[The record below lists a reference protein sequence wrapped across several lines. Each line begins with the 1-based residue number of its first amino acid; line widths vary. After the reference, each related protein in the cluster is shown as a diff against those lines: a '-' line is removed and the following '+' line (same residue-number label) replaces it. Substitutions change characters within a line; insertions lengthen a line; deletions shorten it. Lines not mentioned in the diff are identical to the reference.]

1 MSAPPWYEE
10 FLISGFAAVGSIC
23 FTNPI
28 DVVKTRM
35 TLQGHGGANP
45 YPNVFSALVH
55 IGRTEGVAGL
65 QRGLPASCLWQF
77 SNVSVRFGVYGTAKR
92 LTGVGDSQQQP
103 FVKWIKSLGLAG
115 VSGGLAALASNP
127 FFILKTRFQ
136 SSVSGGAAPAPVA
149 ASAPPPSAAAAAV
162 GEQHALSGGL
172 LGAARDIYRSD
183 GIRGFFRGLSA
194 FAPRVIVASAVQL
207 STYDAVKEWLRRRVG
222 LRDGLPLV
230 TASSFVTGAAVV
242 CAMQPF
248 DFAATRLVN
257 SKSAAE
263 AAGGAAAYAGPF
275 DVIRQTVRSEGVLG
289 LYRGGMANCAAAEPR
304 PRTLCGAA
312 APSCR
317 PPRCCPCSRSRRR
330 WRACARVCVPRQT
343 SASGRTASSSLS
355 SWRRGAVRVGGCAV
369 RAR

>member
-1 MSAPPWYEE
+1 MSSSTSDDSAPLPRLPGGE
-10 FLISGFAAVGSIC
+10 FLIAGTAAVGAIC
-23 FTNPI
+23 VTNPI
-28 DVVKTRM
+28 DVAKTRM
-35 TLQGHGGANP
+35 TLQGEGGAAADP
-45 YPNVFSALVH
+45 RIARDPVSALVR
-55 IGRTEGVAGL
+55 IGRTEGIRGL
-65 QRGLPASCLWQF
+65 QRGLGPSCLWQF
-77 SNVSVRFGVYGTAKR
+77 SNVSVRFGVYSYAK
-92 LTGVGDSQQQP
+92 GVANVDAVQSP
-103 FVKWIKSLGLAG
+103 FRKWLSSLGLAAI
-115 VSGGLAALASNP
+115 SGGLAALASNP

-136 SSVSGGAAPAPVA
+136 SGGHDGSGGV
-149 ASAPPPSAAAAAV
+149 
-162 GEQHALSGGL
+162 
-172 LGAARDIYRSD
+172 LGAARTIHQSD
-183 GIRGFFRGLSA
+183 GPSGFFRGLSA

-207 STYDAVKEWLRRRVG
+207 STYDAVKEWLVRRLGV
-222 LRDGLPLV
+222 RDGLPLV
-230 TASSFVTGAAVV
+230 TAASFVTGAAVV
-242 CAMQPF
+242 LAMQPF

-355 SWRRGAVRVGGCAV
+355 SSRRGAVRVGGCVV